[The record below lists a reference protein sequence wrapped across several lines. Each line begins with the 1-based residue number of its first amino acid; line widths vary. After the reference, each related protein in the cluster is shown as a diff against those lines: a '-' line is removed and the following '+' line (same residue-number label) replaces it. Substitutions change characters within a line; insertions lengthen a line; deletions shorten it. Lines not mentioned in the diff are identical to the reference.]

1 MCSSHPTRPVEHVCI
16 LLAENH
22 PYFQQLVKDLLGP
35 PFEIVGKVQDERVLL
50 EGAANLKPDV
60 VLTGIDM
67 PILNGL
73 SAMRIL
79 FARVLRQV
87 HLGTLP
93 SIELLPT

>member
-1 MCSSHPTRPVEHVCI
+1 M
-16 LLAENH
+16 AENH

-35 PFEIVGKVQDERVLL
+35 PFEIVGKVEDERVLL
-50 EGAANLKPDV
+50 EGAATLKPDV

-73 SAMRIL
+73 K
-79 FARVLRQV
+79 VLRQV